1 MDLKDKEHVIISDKK
16 YYSQIDGLR
25 FISIFCVLIQHFI
38 TPKISHYFLTGK
50 AGVDLF
56 FVISGFLITENL
68 IKLKNRH
75 SFKRG
80 VEIFYIR
87 RVLRI
92 FPLYYLY
99 WIILFIFFF
108 QLIDAYK
115 YYGLFYLLNFY
126 DIYHDLVPVTG
137 HLWSLSV
144 EEQFYIIWPFVIF
157 WAPGNKLKYI
167 VVATIIGSL
176 LFSLINYNHEIQVY
190 NYFHTFSCSVA
201 LLTGAIIAVL
211 KQENIPLLKRLIK
224 IAGYLAPLMLFS
236 ILLVSILNKLN
247 YLEERDTFFIRI
259 FMSVIGLYVVGTT
272 SLGSFNGRF
281 GSFLDNNFVR
291 KIGQMAYGIYIFHYL
306 AYTILNPYLIQFH
319 EYVFSGYDDGNII
332 FKLMRYNP
340 TIVFF
345 PFHVMAV
352 LLLAWLSYTYFETRV
367 LQLKKHFE

>member
-1 MDLKDKEHVIISDKK
+1 MNLTVNQSENVLDKK

-25 FISIFCVLIQHFI
+25 FISIFCVLIQHYI

-68 IKLKNRH
+68 IKLRNRNN
-75 SFKRG
+75 FRRG
-80 VEIFYIR
+80 IEIFYIR

-157 WAPGNKLKYI
+157 LTPGNKLKYI

-176 LFSLINYNHEIQVY
+176 LFALINYSHEIQVY

-211 KQENIPLLKRLIK
+211 KQENIPLLKKLIK
-224 IAGYLAPLMLFS
+224 IAGYLAPLMLLS
-236 ILLVSILNKLN
+236 ILLVSILKKLN
-247 YLEERDTFFIRI
+247 YLEERDTYFIRI
-259 FMSVIGLYVVGTT
+259 FMSVIGLYAVGTT
-272 SLGSFNGRF
+272 SVDSFKGRF
-281 GSFLDNNFVR
+281 GHFLENIFVR

-306 AYTILNPYLIQFH
+306 TYTILDPYFKQIH
-319 EYVFSGYDDGNII
+319 EHYFTGYDDGNII
-332 FKLMRYNP
+332 LKLMRYNP
-340 TIVFF
+340 TLVFF
-345 PFHVMAV
+345 PFHIIAA
-352 LLLAWLSYTYFETRV
+352 LLIAWVSYTYFETKI
-367 LQLKKHFE
+367 LQFKKYFE